1 MYYLNMLNQY
11 YYFVNIMERTDIL
24 LMDKLD
30 NIIIEMLINI
40 KSLNKLKLTYK
51 YYNLFF
57 FF

>member
-11 YYFVNIMERTDIL
+11 YYFVNIMERTDIS